1 MCTPQIRMSKPNAH
15 VMVLGSMD
23 FRKFLGHE
31 SRAPMNGIS
40 ALPEETPES
49 SVLPS
54 TKWGHSDKISS
65 MNQKVGPHQTLKLL
79 DLILDL

>member
-15 VMVLGSMD
+15 VIVLGGMD

-31 SRAPMNGIS
+31 SGAPMNGIS

-54 TKWGHSDKISS
+54 TK
-65 MNQKVGPHQTLKLL
+65 
-79 DLILDL
+79 